1 MNTGFSHF
9 VFFGYVFT
17 R

>member
-1 MNTGFSHF
+1 MKTGFSHF

>member
-1 MNTGFSHF
+1 MNRGFSHF